1 MCHRFTDGGSLDGPG
16 RFGTFQDN
24 TPLEA
29 AAPPSSEARA
39 PAGPVAD
46 GGFTG
51 YGPAILGLPPILRSL
66 AGFGPDPLDGQ
77 SPEAAVLNLAGNL
90 AVGAAEKR
98 PVVRNS
104 EIVPRTIMSVTL
116 SADHRVVDGA
126 TAADFLRTLKQM
138 LEEPGHILL
147 PGPHEQTIPAFQKF
161 RESFQVA
168 QIRFTCQRTQ
178 PLLHAQ
184 VGLILLQ

>member
-1 MCHRFTDGGSLDGPG
+1 MGLCRLCGGRKRGGPMCHRFTDGGSLDGPG

-90 AVGAAEKR
+90 AVGAAEGA
-98 PVVRNS
+98 VNL
-104 EIVPRTIMSVTL
+104 VPKTAVSLINTTYEGSQLEALGEGGSLTL
-116 SADHRVVDGA
+116 DDV
-126 TAADFLRTLKQM
+126 
-138 LEEPGHILL
+138 
-147 PGPHEQTIPAFQKF
+147 
-161 RESFQVA
+161 
-168 QIRFTCQRTQ
+168 
-178 PLLHAQ
+178 
-184 VGLILLQ
+184 